1 MESMEEKTA
10 LRQETQED
18 PKLKREREIN
28 MLFSQLLGEV
38 KKSQVGTLEERFWQ
52 AWEEKFSS
60 ADAIREILP
69 TIYKEAEDNE
79 KKFLKQSEEM
89 GEAGEVWDADEETQ
103 TGILLDEIR
112 KDFEK
117 RLEGLANLK

>member
-1 MESMEEKTA
+1 MESMEEKTV

-28 MLFSQLLGEV
+28 MLFSQLLGEA
-38 KKSQVGTLEERFWQ
+38 KKSQTGTLEERFWQ

-69 TIYKEAEDNE
+69 TIHEEVEDNE

-89 GEAGEVWDADEETQ
+89 WETGETWDADAETQ
-103 TGILLDEIR
+103 KNILLDEMR